1 LYFWQG
7 KNKYLTTVMGE
18 SLKKLFEACSEWLSS
33 LGLNGPLGQV
43 FHVAILMALLLLLG
57 FFIDRITRAILR
69 AVISRIVRRTKTTY
83 DDILLEKGVFHRIAH
98 LVPAVFVFY
107 LIPEIFG
114 GIYMEVQ
121 DDATQLIVQ
130 GWIKFFRDVVAIYMI
145 VVSVMI
151 FFSILNAFNTIF
163 RKLDVT
169 GQIPIKG
176 YIQFI
181 EGLLVLI
188 AAVWIFSIVFDFRLK
203 GFFAGLGAFV
213 AVLVLVFRDTLLGLV
228 ASIQLSVNKSIRIG
242 DWITMPS
249 RNADGVV
256 MDITVSTVK
265 IENFDK
271 TVTTLPTY
279 ALVSEHVQNWRGM
292 EESNGRRIKRFVNI
306 DMGTVHF
313 CSDEQLDRLQNLSLL
328 SDYIRQSRQ
337 QIAMDQAKAGANPAL
352 PGYGSNLTNLGI
364 FRKYLELYLHNHPKI
379 QQDMTFLVRQLQ
391 PTDRGIP
398 LEVYVFCSDKNWEN
412 YETVQSDLFDHI
424 LAIMPE
430 FDLRVFQGPSGQDV
444 KQLAQK

>member
-1 LYFWQG
+1 
-7 KNKYLTTVMGE
+7 MGE

-33 LGLNGPLGQV
+33 IGLNGPLGQV

-69 AVISRIVRRTKTTY
+69 AAISRIVRRTKTTY
-83 DDILLEKGVFHRIAH
+83 DDVLLQKGVFHRIAH

-107 LIPEIFG
+107 LIPEVFG

-130 GWIKFFRDVVAIYMI
+130 GWIKFFMDVVAIYTI

-151 FFSILNAFNTIF
+151 FFSVLNAFNTIF
-163 RKLDVT
+163 RKLDIT

-181 EGLLVLI
+181 QGLLVLI

-213 AVLVLVFRDTLLGLV
+213 AVVVLVFKDTLLGLV

-313 CSDEQLDRLQNLSLL
+313 CSEEQLDRLQNLSLL

-352 PGYGSNLTNLGI
+352 PGYGSNLTNLGV

-398 LEVYVFCSDKNWEN
+398 LEVYVFCTDKSWEN
-412 YETVQSDLFDHI
+412 YEAVQSDLFDHI

>member
-1 LYFWQG
+1 
-7 KNKYLTTVMGE
+7 MGE

>member
-1 LYFWQG
+1 
-7 KNKYLTTVMGE
+7 MGE

-33 LGLNGPLGQV
+33 IGLNGPLGQV

-57 FFIDRITRAILR
+57 FFIDRLTRAILR

-83 DDILLEKGVFHRIAH
+83 DDVLLQKGVFHRIAH

-107 LIPEIFG
+107 LIPEVFG

-121 DDATQLIVQ
+121 DEATQLIVQ
-130 GWIKFFRDVVAIYMI
+130 GWIKLFKNVVAIYMI

-151 FFSILNAFNTIF
+151 FFSILNAFDTIF
-163 RKLDVT
+163 RKLDIT

-181 EGLLVLI
+181 QGLLVLI

-203 GFFAGLGAFV
+203 GFFTGLGAFV
-213 AVLVLVFRDTLLGLV
+213 AVVVLVFKDTLLGLV
-228 ASIQLSVNKSIRIG
+228 ASVQLSVNKSIRIG

-313 CSDEQLDRLQNLSLL
+313 CSDEQLDRLEKLSLL
-328 SDYIRQSRQ
+328 TDYIRESREK
-337 QIAMDQAKAGANPAL
+337 IAKDQAKAGVNPTL
-352 PGYGSNLTNLGI
+352 PGYGSNLTNLGV

-391 PTDRGIP
+391 PTDRGVP
-398 LEVYVFCSDKNWEN
+398 LEVYVFCTDKSWED